1 MFAGP
6 RQSTLSRV
14 IGNSRPR
21 LPVVRRVRVRYH
33 RALVRHRARR
43 GHGRNR
49 YAGGNRSVDKT
60 VPDTGESGSYACAG
74 GGKHQARCMIQCGN
88 KVNVGG
94 GLLPIAVDQPTY
106 AWTETP
112 PSGASPPPTFG
123 SSMLAGPRQ
132 STLSRVI
139 GNSRPRL
146 PVVRRVRIRYHRALV
161 RHRARRGHGRNRY
174 AGGNRSVDKTVP
186 DTGESGS
193 YACAGGGKHQARCV
207 IQCGNKVNVGGGL
220 LPIAVD
226 QPTYAWTETPPSG
239 ASPLPRLDLQCLLDR
254 VRAPYPG

>member
-1 MFAGP
+1 MVGQSPIRCEPGGAFLCSLRAGGDPVWEGACPRLQWGSEYSCRWPSAIGSKPPPTFGSSMLAGP

-33 RALVRHRARR
+33 RALVRHRARG

-112 PSGASPPPTFG
+112 PSGASP
-123 SSMLAGPRQ
+123 
-132 STLSRVI
+132 
-139 GNSRPRL
+139 L
-146 PVVRRVRIRYHRALV
+146 PH
-161 RHRARRGHGRNRY
+161 
-174 AGGNRSVDKTVP
+174 
-186 DTGESGS
+186 
-193 YACAGGGKHQARCV
+193 
-207 IQCGNKVNVGGGL
+207 
-220 LPIAVD
+220 
-226 QPTYAWTETPPSG
+226 
-239 ASPLPRLDLQCLLDR
+239 LDLQCLLDR